1 MMRII
6 QASYIIPLNS
16 DPIENGYLFI
26 EDDGTIIHLTDIAP
40 ISSDFEVEVYEGILC
55 PGFVNTHCHLELSNM
70 KELMPEGTGLPEFVS
85 QIPTRRNE
93 CILDPVA
100 SIKAGNQEM
109 IDAGIV
115 AVGDISN
122 TADTL
127 EVKKSSTIKYHS
139 FVEIFGLD
147 KSQATTLLADGLKV
161 VGDYQA
167 AELSASL
174 VPHAP
179 YSLSP
184 ALLEGIYS
192 KSKDQLLT
200 IHHQETPSENEMF
213 LDAKGDLTDLF
224 GGKGLDISSQM
235 GFGKNSSQYSLL
247 QYLPKE
253 QNVLLVHNTCSEASD
268 IDQVEDH
275 FTNAYWCTCPKAN
288 WYIERSLPNY
298 DLWRKKNLKIT
309 VGTDS
314 LASND
319 TLSILEELKLIQKNY
334 PHISTEELLTW
345 ACKNGAA
352 FFGYAE
358 LGAFS
363 TAYKPG
369 IILIEN
375 VDGMRL
381 TENSKVK
388 VLA

>member
-1 MMRII
+1 M
-6 QASYIIPLNS
+6 
-16 DPIENGYLFI
+16 
-26 EDDGTIIHLTDIAP
+26 
-40 ISSDFEVEVYEGILC
+40 
-55 PGFVNTHCHLELSNM
+55 
-70 KELMPEGTGLPEFVS
+70 
-85 QIPTRRNE
+85 
-93 CILDPVA
+93 
-100 SIKAGNQEM
+100 
-109 IDAGIV
+109 
-115 AVGDISN
+115 
-122 TADTL
+122 
-127 EVKKSSTIKYHS
+127 
-139 FVEIFGLD
+139 
-147 KSQATTLLADGLKV
+147 
-161 VGDYQA
+161 
-167 AELSASL
+167 
-174 VPHAP
+174 
-179 YSLSP
+179 
-184 ALLEGIYS
+184 
-192 KSKDQLLT
+192 
-200 IHHQETPSENEMF
+200 
-213 LDAKGDLTDLF
+213 F

-388 VLA
+388 VIA